1 MSQTATIEKTP
12 HANQLS
18 FAWDR
23 HETAEGLRRKLAA
36 APPDQWADLA
46 AWILREARVPE
57 VWDFITPEELAKNWD
72 LLEPRLGRRRD
83 LWAYLIKTW
92 RELGK
97 L

>member
-1 MSQTATIEKTP
+1 MSQPATTEKTP
-12 HANQLS
+12 HADRLS

-23 HETAEGLRRKLAA
+23 HETAEGLRRKLAD

-46 AWILREARVPE
+46 AWILREARLSE
-57 VWDFITPEELAKNWD
+57 VWEFLRPEEIDEHWD
-72 LLEPRLGRRRD
+72 ALEPRLGRRRD

-92 RELGK
+92 HELGK